1 MPSPT
6 PLLTKLRIVELL
18 LLLLHLSRVLRLLHR
33 LLVAHHHGDL
43 ANLLRLQSQAL
54 DELFT
59 WLLVATKAAEF
70 HAVVKGLTTTHT
82 KRHCLT

>member
-6 PLLTKLRIVELL
+6 TLLTKLRIVELL
-18 LLLLHLSRVLRLLHR
+18 LLLLHLSRVLCLLHC

-59 WLLVATKAAEF
+59 GLLVTAKSAES
-70 HAVVKGLTTTHT
+70 HAVVKGLPTTHT